1 MAQPDDSTK
10 TVAKLVFIHGFS
22 DHIHNSYHLGFFP
35 SLAEAGIAVYAF
47 DQRGWGRSV
56 RTASDKGL
64 TGPTTRVLSDIAK
77 FITTV
82 GLPAEP
88 RTAPLFVMGHSMGG
102 GEVLALASTPE
113 HEDAVVRHVRGWM
126 LEAPFVAFD
135 PRERP
140 SWLKVFA
147 GRLAG
152 RIAPHRQLVNRI
164 PLEQLS
170 RDPEVVRRVGQDPLC
185 HDTAT
190 LEGAA
195 GMLDRCADLT
205 AGRYRLSPLVR
216 SLWFGH
222 GDRDVATS
230 YADSKAWC
238 ERQTQVADRTF
249 KTYEGWL
256 HQLHAE
262 VGKEEFFRDVREWI
276 LQRCDGAEGA
286 GAGGSRTEQEGDKVE
301 PKL

>member
-1 MAQPDDSTK
+1 M
-10 TVAKLVFIHGFS
+10 AKLVFIHGFS

-35 SLAEAGIAVYAF
+35 SLAAAGIAVYAF

-56 RTASDKGL
+56 RKASEKGL
-64 TGPTTRVLSDIAK
+64 TGPTTRVLSDIAQ

-102 GEVLALASTPE
+102 GEVLALTCTRE
-113 HEDAVVRHVRGWM
+113 HENDVVRHVRGWM

-135 PRERP
+135 EHERP
-140 SWLKVFA
+140 SWLKVSA

-152 RIAPHRQLVNRI
+152 RIAPHMQLVNRI

-170 RDPEVVRRVGQDPLC
+170 RDPDVLQRIREDALC

-195 GMLDRCADLT
+195 GMLDRCADL
-205 AGRYRLSPLVR
+205 AGGRYKLSPLVR
-216 SLWFGH
+216 SIWFGH

-230 YADSKAWC
+230 YKESKRWYD
-238 ERQTQVADRTF
+238 RQTQVPDRTF

-256 HQLHAE
+256 HQLHTD
-262 VGKEEFFRDVREWI
+262 VGKEEFFRDVQEWI
-276 LQRCDGAEGA
+276 LQRCDGKERADGLRMEL
-286 GAGGSRTEQEGDKVE
+286 EGDKVE
-301 PKL
+301 SKL